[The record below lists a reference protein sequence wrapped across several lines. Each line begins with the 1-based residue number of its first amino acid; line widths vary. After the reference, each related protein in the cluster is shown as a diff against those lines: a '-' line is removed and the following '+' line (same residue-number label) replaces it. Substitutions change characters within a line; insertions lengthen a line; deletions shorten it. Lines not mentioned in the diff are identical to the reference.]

1 VEVTPSAAR
10 VRAACDEARAA
21 GRTIGFVATMGALHE
36 GHRSLVERA
45 RTDGGFVVM
54 SIFVNPLQFGPDE
67 DFAAYPRDAE
77 RDLELAEE
85 WGCELTFTPTVDEV
99 YPAGQPEV
107 LIDPGPLGAR
117 LEGAARPGF
126 FQGVLTVVAKLF
138 NTVGPCRAYFGEKDA
153 QQLAL
158 VRRMVADLNFPV
170 LIVGCPIVRGPDGLA
185 LSSRNSYLSAE
196 ERLAARCLGEALRE
210 ALVRHEEGDRSAA
223 ALMFALESR
232 IKSER
237 LADLDYVAVVD
248 EATWE
253 DVQTLDHEARA
264 LVAARFGRA
273 RLIDNMRLP
282 ATAPA
287 PAPAPPSVHNSRD
300 T

>member
-21 GRTIGFVATMGALHE
+21 GRTVGFVATMGALHE
-36 GHRSLVERA
+36 GHRSLVDRA
-45 RTDGGFVVM
+45 TADGTLVVM
-54 SIFVNPLQFGPDE
+54 SIFVNPLQFGPEE

-77 RDLELAEE
+77 RDLELADD
-85 WGCELTFTPTVDEV
+85 WGCDVVFTPAVDEV
-99 YPAGQPEV
+99 YPAGRPEA
-107 LIDPGPLGAR
+107 LGAR
-117 LEGAARPGF
+117 LEGASRPGF
-126 FQGVLTVVAKLF
+126 FQGVLTVVAKLL

-170 LIVGCPIVRGPDGLA
+170 LIVGCPIVRAPDGLA
-185 LSSRNSYLSAE
+185 LSSRNAYLSDE
-196 ERLAARCLGEALRE
+196 ERLAARCLSEALRE
-210 ALVRHEEGDRSAA
+210 AVLRHQEGERNAA
-223 ALMFALESR
+223 TQMFAMEAR

-237 LADLDYVAVVD
+237 LAELDYVAVVD

-253 DVQTLDHEARA
+253 DVLTLDDKARA

-273 RLIDNMRLP
+273 RLIDNMAL
-282 ATAPA
+282 
-287 PAPAPPSVHNSRD
+287 PSVHNSRD